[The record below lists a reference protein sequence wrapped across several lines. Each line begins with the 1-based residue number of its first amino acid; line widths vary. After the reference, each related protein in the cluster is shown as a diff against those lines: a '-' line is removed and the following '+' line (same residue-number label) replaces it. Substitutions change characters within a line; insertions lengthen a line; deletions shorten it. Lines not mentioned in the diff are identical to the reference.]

1 MTKKRDVIDEILSK
15 KSRLP
20 FAKNERW
27 DLVSNRLARIRESI
41 HLLDMLEST
50 TNQEIEEAEG
60 LFEELIEVTN
70 AQIDS
75 SNILSLT
82 YEISRYIPIGLVSCL
97 EGYFRVVYA
106 NLLDFGSPY
115 RERVN
120 KLDINKSAFTLDTI
134 FSLEQSRVSAGEFA
148 AHILKTSSLDDIN
161 NIMEVL
167 TGENFLEQFKREF
180 SNSQKN
186 QIQMSLFPMD
196 DEDLAN
202 QVIIDI
208 KRLFELRHM
217 YAHEI
222 DPPIENKDF
231 SSIWRGAD
239 ATFKFIWN
247 TERILERLLAVK
259 T

>member
-1 MTKKRDVIDEILSK
+1 MAKRNIIDEILSK

-27 DLVSNRLARIRESI
+27 DLVSSRLARIRESI
-41 HLLDMLEST
+41 YLLDMLEST
-50 TNQEIEEAEG
+50 MDQEMEEAQG
-60 LFEELIEVTN
+60 LFEELIEATN
-70 AQIDS
+70 ASIDS
-75 SNILSLT
+75 ADILDLT
-82 YEISRYIPIGLVSCL
+82 YEMSRYIPVGLVSCL
-97 EGYFRVVYA
+97 EGYFRIVYA

-115 RERVN
+115 REN
-120 KLDINKSAFTLDTI
+120 ASKLNTKFTFNIETVFTLER
-134 FSLEQSRVSAGEFA
+134 SPVSSGEFV
-148 AHILKTSSLDDIN
+148 AHMLQTSSLENID
-161 NIMEVL
+161 NIMSVL
-167 TGENFLEQFKREF
+167 TGEKFLAQFKKEF
-180 SNSQKN
+180 ANSQKN
-186 QIQMSLFPMD
+186 QVQMSLFPMD
-196 DEDLAN
+196 DEDLAS
-202 QVIIDI
+202 QVIIDV

>member
-1 MTKKRDVIDEILSK
+1 MAKRNIIDEILSK

-27 DLVSNRLARIRESI
+27 NLVSNRLARIRESI
-41 HLLDMLEST
+41 YLLDMLERT
-50 TNQEIEEAEG
+50 MNQEMEEAQG
-60 LFEELIEVTN
+60 LFDELIEATN
-70 AQIDS
+70 AQFDS
-75 SNILSLT
+75 ADTLDLT
-82 YEISRYIPIGLVSCL
+82 YEMSRYIPVGLVSCM

-115 RERVN
+115 REN
-120 KLDINKSAFTLDTI
+120 ASKLDTKFTFNIETVFTLERST
-134 FSLEQSRVSAGEFA
+134 VSSGEFV
-148 AHILKTSSLDDIN
+148 AHMLQTSSLEDID
-161 NIMEVL
+161 NIMSVL
-167 TGENFLEQFKREF
+167 TGEKFLAQFKKEF
-180 SNSQKN
+180 ANSQKN

-196 DEDLAN
+196 DEDLAS
-202 QVIIDI
+202 QVIIDV